1 MKSLFTVALVIATS
15 ILVGCSS
22 SSSTKVDPMAAS
34 WQVVQM
40 GARVI
45 KGDGSMTPTLQ
56 FDPVKMTVN
65 GSTGC
70 NVYSGKFSNDI
81 NALSFSNVAV
91 TKKACEDE
99 AMAIETQF
107 VDVLNKTAKM
117 KVDGD
122 VLMLMDAAGLELLRA
137 KAKE

>member
-1 MKSLFTVALVIATS
+1 
-15 ILVGCSS
+15 
-22 SSSTKVDPMAAS
+22 MAAS